1 MRALDIILEKR
12 NGKALS
18 EEQIAYIVNGYVD
31 GSIPEYQISAFLMA
45 VYFQGM
51 TSVETSLLTKT
62 MIASGE
68 VIDLSMVSGYTQN
81 ALVDKHSTGGVGD
94 KVSLILAPIVAAAGA
109 QVPMMSG
116 RGLGHTG
123 GTLDKLESIPGFSTA
138 LSPEKFAGIIQE
150 CGFAMT
156 GQSGDIVPADKKL
169 YALRDVTGTVESI
182 PLITASI
189 LSKKFAEGA
198 QHLVFDVKY
207 GSGAFMKTPAEA
219 RKLADSLVR
228 TGRELG
234 RGVTAV
240 ITNMNTP
247 LGTMVGNFM
256 EVEESIHCLESKGWK
271 ARFNNGSLVVEG
283 ESGDLMEVTLHLSAW
298 MLVVSGVAG
307 DFQEAVQKCL
317 QVIESGAALDR
328 FWENA
333 RLQGGDKNSA
343 EKKIGKRDGLVKQEI
358 RASSDGY
365 ISGIDSF
372 MVGSASVILGAGR
385 NVASDNVDPDVGII
399 VHKKPGSR
407 VKKGDAILTLF
418 AREDGRMK
426 SALQYLEN
434 VVELSS
440 NPVEPQIMIREVI
453 GV

>member
-12 NGKALS
+12 NGKTLS
-18 EEQIAYIVNGYVD
+18 EEQIAFIVNGYVD

-51 TSVETSLLTKT
+51 TSVETSLLTKI

-68 VIDLSMVSGYTQN
+68 VIDLSSVSGYSRN
-81 ALVDKHSTGGVGD
+81 SLVDKHSTGGVGD

-138 LSPEKFAGIIQE
+138 LSPAKFAEIIQD

-207 GSGAFMKTPAEA
+207 GSGAFMKTPGEA
-219 RKLADSLVR
+219 RELADSLVR
-228 TGRELG
+228 TGNELG

-240 ITNMNTP
+240 ITNMDTP

-256 EVEESIHCLESKGWK
+256 EVEESIHCLESKGWN
-271 ARFNNGSLVVEG
+271 ARLDNGKLIVEG
-283 ESGDLMEVTLHLSAW
+283 ESADLMEVTLHLSAW
-298 MLVVSGVAG
+298 MLVVSGVAP
-307 DFQEAVQKCL
+307 DFPEAVKKCL
-317 QVIESGAALDR
+317 TVIESGSALEC
-328 FWENA
+328 FWKNA
-333 RLQGGDKNSA
+333 ELQGGDKDA
-343 EKKIGKRDGLVKQEI
+343 AVRKIGVRDGLVKQEI
-358 RASSDGY
+358 TADSDGY
-365 ISGIDSF
+365 IAAIDSY

-385 NVASDNVDPDVGII
+385 NVASDDVDPDVGIM
-399 VHKKPGSR
+399 VHKKPGAS
-407 VKKGDAILTLF
+407 VKKGEVILTLF
-418 AREDGRMK
+418 ARENERMK

-434 VVELSS
+434 VVELSH
-440 NPVEPQIMIREVI
+440 NPVQPPVMIREVI